1 MISLMADTDSMNR
14 SGKAVVYLPV
24 GDTWGICCN
33 KENLLLI
40 LLVTQTSTFPETVI
54 GLNSMLKVCGNV
66 NNIFFLVNTE
76 GKKKIK
82 PFPFH
87 MW

>member
-66 NNIFFLVNTE
+66 INNIFFLVNTE
-76 GKKKIK
+76 GQKKN
-82 PFPFH
+82 
-87 MW
+87 